1 MILLR
6 GPGSHCL
13 WRRNLQHMDARPYV
27 DLIHRPNGECPESKQ
42 EQGIMNKHPDATI
55 MATVSEIT

>member
-1 MILLR
+1 
-6 GPGSHCL
+6 
-13 WRRNLQHMDARPYV
+13 MDARPYV